1 MTRAT
6 ETHAPVRAGARLQ
19 TRLGYPVA
27 SVVVGVAR
35 NQDDRVTTGRH
46 EDRAAR

>member
-6 ETHAPVRAGARLQ
+6 DTSRPNRTAECST

-35 NQDDRVTTGRH
+35 NQDDRVTTERD

>member
-6 ETHAPVRAGARLQ
+6 DPRRPNRTAAWPK
-19 TRLGYPVA
+19 TPLGYPVA

-35 NQDDRVTTGRH
+35 NQDDRVTTGRD

>member
-6 ETHAPVRAGARLQ
+6 DTGPPIRGAVWSETL
-19 TRLGYPVA
+19 LGYPLA
-27 SVVVGVAR
+27 SVVVGAAR
-35 NQDDRVTTGRH
+35 NQDDRVTTGRD

>member
-6 ETHAPVRAGARLQ
+6 DTNRPNPPATWSKTL
-19 TRLGYPVA
+19 LGYPVA

-35 NQDDRVTTGRH
+35 NQDDRVTTGRD
-46 EDRAAR
+46 EDGAAR

>member
-1 MTRAT
+1 MTRAIDLNRPNRT
-6 ETHAPVRAGARLQ
+6 AARSESP
-19 TRLGYPVA
+19 LGYPCA

-35 NQDDRVTTGRH
+35 NQDDLVTTGRD

>member
-6 ETHAPVRAGARLQ
+6 ELSHPIRTAAWTQ
-19 TRLGYPVA
+19 TPLGYPCA

-35 NQDDRVTTGRH
+35 NQDDLVTTGRD
-46 EDRAAR
+46 EGRAAR

>member
-1 MTRAT
+1 MIRAIDMGRPNRT
-6 ETHAPVRAGARLQ
+6 AAWSQ
-19 TRLGYPVA
+19 TPLGYPCA

-35 NQDDRVTTGRH
+35 NQDDLDTTGRD

>member
-1 MTRAT
+1 MTLAT
-6 ETHAPVRAGARLQ
+6 DTTRPNWTAAWWETL
-19 TRLGYPVA
+19 LGYPVA

-35 NQDDRVTTGRH
+35 NQDDRVTTGRD

>member
-6 ETHAPVRAGARLQ
+6 DQSRPTRVAAWSQ
-19 TRLGYPVA
+19 TPLGYPLA

-35 NQDDRVTTGRH
+35 NQDDLVTTGRD

>member
-6 ETHAPVRAGARLQ
+6 DTSRPNRTAAWSK

-35 NQDDRVTTGRH
+35 NQGDRVTTGRD